1 MMINKT
7 HGDHSLSEVHES
19 VDTTSGKTGWKK
31 ILSFFGP
38 AYLVSVGYMDPGNWA
53 TDLAGGSKY
62 GYALI
67 WVLLMSNIMA
77 LLLQSLSARLGIV
90 RGRDLAQANREAYPK
105 TINFMLWVLAEV
117 AIAACDLAEVLGMA
131 IGIQLLTGLPLIW
144 GVGITLLDT
153 FLLLYLQRLGIRK
166 MEAFII
172 MLVAIIGICFLI
184 NIVLAQP
191 DLVGVLKGFIPS
203 LPDAEKLY
211 AAKNMSSP
219 LPKETALYLAIGII
233 GATVM
238 PHNLYLHSALVQTRK
253 IPKTKEGIK
262 QALKWSFIDSAV
274 ALNIAFFINAAILI
288 LAATTF
294 FNTGKTDVG
303 EIKQAHE
310 LLSPM
315 LGSSFAST
323 LFAIALIASGQ
334 SSTITGTLAG
344 QIVMEG
350 YLSLRINPLLRRLI
364 TRLLAIVP
372 AIIVIAL
379 TGEDGVGSLLI
390 FSQVILSL
398 QLGFAV
404 IPLIHFV
411 SNKKTM
417 GVFAIRPA
425 TKIFAWLIATVLVYL
440 NIKMVGEQAVDF
452 FNTSNNLIWKVLI
465 IIAVLAFLALL
476 LYSVIFPLFNKK
488 ENSVSIQ
495 MHPDI
500 VGLKDLKVPVYQK
513 IAVALDFSEYDAKL
527 LASAIGQ
534 AKRETQFLLI
544 HVVESASAVL
554 HGKETA
560 DYESEKDKEQ
570 LDFFVS
576 QLNERGFDAVG
587 KLGFRNRVKEIVRLV
602 KENDADMLVIGAHG
616 HTAIKDFIYGETVN
630 AVRHEL
636 KIPVLVINL

>member
-1 MMINKT
+1 MIHKSDNYT
-7 HGDHSLSEVHES
+7 SLSEVHQS
-19 VDTTSGKTGWKK
+19 VDTTSAKKSGWRK

-62 GYALI
+62 GYTLI
-67 WVLLMSNIMA
+67 WVLLMSNLMA

-90 RGRDLAQANREAYPK
+90 RGRDLAQANRETYPK
-105 TINFMLWVLAEV
+105 RMNFVLWVLAEI
-117 AIAACDLAEVLGMA
+117 AIAATDLAEILGMA

-144 GVGITLLDT
+144 GVSITVLDT

-172 MLVAIIGICFLI
+172 GLIAVIGICFLV
-184 NIVLAQP
+184 NIIMANPQLHDVLQ
-191 DLVGVLKGFIPS
+191 GFIPS
-203 LPDAEKLY
+203 LPDAKDLY
-211 AAKNMSSP
+211 SAKGMSNA

-253 IPKTKEGIK
+253 ITKTNQGIK
-262 QALKWSFIDSAV
+262 QALKYSFIDSAI
-274 ALNIAFFINAAILI
+274 ALNIAFLINAAILI
-288 LAATTF
+288 LAATVF
-294 FNTGKTDVG
+294 FQTGKTDVG

-315 LGSSFAST
+315 LGSTIAST

-334 SSTITGTLAG
+334 SSTVTGTLAG

-350 YLSLRINPLLRRLI
+350 YLRLRINPIMRRLI
-364 TRLLAIVP
+364 TRLLAIIP
-372 AIIVIAL
+372 AIIVIASF
-379 TGEDGVGSLLI
+379 GEEKVDSLLI

-411 SNKKTM
+411 SDRKTM
-417 GVFAIRPA
+417 GAFAIKPF
-425 TKIFAWLIATVLVYL
+425 IQFLAWLVASVLVYL
-440 NIKMVGEQAVDF
+440 NLKMLAGEAFDF
-452 FNTSNNLIWKVLI
+452 FDTSESSIIKILI
-465 IIAVLAFLALL
+465 ILAGVFFVALL
-476 LYSVIFPLFNKK
+476 IYSVIFPLLAKNKK
-488 ENSVSIQ
+488 ASSIQ

-500 VGLKDLKVPVYQK
+500 PAIQNIEVPVYKK
-513 IAVALDFSEYDAKL
+513 IAVALDFSENDTKL

-534 AKRETQFLLI
+534 ARQETEFILI
-544 HVVESASAVL
+544 HVVESATAL
-554 HGKETA
+554 LLGKETD
-560 DYESEKDKEQ
+560 DYETQKDSERLELFVNQFKEKGYK
-570 LDFFVS
+570 S
-576 QLNERGFDAVG
+576 KGII
-587 KLGFRNRVKEIVRLV
+587 GFRHSAKEIIRIVKEE
-602 KENDADMLVIGAHG
+602 KADMLVLGAHG
-616 HTAIKDFIYGETVN
+616 HTGLKDFIYGETIN

-636 KIPVLVINL
+636 KIPVLVVNL